1 MFNRYLVFILTM
13 LCIVFSLGCGSDGG
27 SSSQQ
32 NSSQQTIEKKVSQIT
47 HKTYFNAKEFDMLS
61 VDDLKAT
68 VEEIDKMP
76 KSNDSK
82 TALKNEAI
90 KTVAL
95 EYIEKNQSVAR
106 NLVDIASNQIVER
119 KSSIVASDVKIIYFN
134 DYDGAGHL
142 GVRAQFKLQNVSKKS
157 FLAFATSHYL
167 RKEGHTSFQ
176 AGSSSSVLKKV
187 LTERGES
194 TVKLLPGDVVYA
206 SVDFKTDIKAKTANG
221 WHVSYVSG
229 DVENVLFTID
239 EKTSSEDGFGLSQAN
254 LPPAPPTPPA
264 ASAPAKPSA
273 PSNGSAEALK
283 DFHYAISMKKY
294 KDAYQYLGPE
304 MQQYVGGY
312 DKFVQGYQTT
322 VYSVVR
328 SPYVVSNDGTNAVI
342 KYTIQAK
349 DRTSSG
355 DVLQDFSAE
364 SKLTKINGRWRIVDT
379 RAKKVS

>member
-1 MFNRYLVFILTM
+1 MFKRCLVFVLTILC
-13 LCIVFSLGCGSDGG
+13 LLFSLGCGSDGG
-27 SSSQQ
+27 SSAQQ
-32 NSSQQTIEKKVSQIT
+32 NIEKNVSQIKR
-47 HKTYFNAKEFDMLS
+47 KTFFTAKEFERLS

-76 KSNDSK
+76 KSDDRK
-82 TALKNEAI
+82 TVLKNEAI

-95 EYIEKNQSVAR
+95 EYIEKNQSVLR
-106 NLVDIASNQIVER
+106 NVLDGAADRIVEE
-119 KSSIVASDVKIIYFN
+119 KSSIVASDVKIKYFY

-157 FLAFATSHYL
+157 YITSISSHYL
-167 RKEGHTSFQ
+167 RKEGHTSFE
-176 AGSSSSVLKKV
+176 ANFNSSVLQKV
-187 LTERGES
+187 LTAPGERS
-194 TVKLLPGDVVYA
+194 MKLLPGDVVN
-206 SVDFKTDIKAKTANG
+206 VMLDFKTDIKAKTANG
-221 WHVSYVSG
+221 WHVSSISG

-239 EKTSSEDGFGLSQAN
+239 EKTPSEDGFGSSQAN
-254 LPPAPPTPPA
+254 LPPAPTTPPV
-264 ASAPAKPSA
+264 ASAPVKSSA

-379 RAKKVS
+379 RARKVS